1 MPNIT
6 KTLDGVVK
14 LAPLANQVY
23 DFVIPNPNT
32 LNVEVLNEVYIHCDS
47 TLGTITIN
55 LPNIVTIGSFSP
67 KIYVVDDAGTAAA
80 NNITIVADPGAVGP
94 PVIAANTINGAVDY
108 TISTNDES
116 VCLSIVSETK
126 WHLN

>member
-6 KTLDGVVK
+6 KTLNGVVK
-14 LAPLANQVY
+14 LTPLANQVY

-32 LNVEVLNEVYIHCDS
+32 LNIEVLNEVYIHCDS

-55 LPNIVTIGSFSP
+55 LPNIASIGSFSP
-67 KIYVVDDAGTAAA
+67 KVYVVDVASAATA
-80 NNITIVADPGAVGP
+80 NDIVIVSDPGAVGP
-94 PVIAANTINGAVDY
+94 PVIAANTINGVANY
-108 TISTNDES
+108 TINTNDLS
-116 VCLSIVSETK
+116 VCLSVVSATQ